1 MAAEIDAAEI
11 MNSLT
16 QAIEALPRAAAVG
29 RDAGTRVDKIYMVA
43 CGSANRAMQGIQY
56 WADHYSRKVE
66 VRTFFPAEFMA
77 INPPKLDDRT
87 LVILASKSGKT
98 PETVQAAEFVK
109 DLPCRT
115 IVLTQA
121 DSTPLAKLGDEAFLV
136 GETTESFTAIFM
148 LIQTIVGGVLE
159 TTDKWPLLDKL
170 LQSLPALPKV
180 LVEAAR
186 QNDAR
191 AAEDSRLYKDDDK
204 LYFVASGPVTTSS
217 YVFGVCILMEML
229 WIHTYPIDAA
239 EFFHGPF
246 EVVTPETPLVLL
258 LGEDPS
264 RPLMERV
271 KRFALKT
278 TERTMIYDSK
288 DYAMEGIAPEIRAIV
303 APYVIQAALKRM
315 SVRLS
320 IWRNQPLSTR
330 RYMWKSEY

>member
-1 MAAEIDAAEI
+1 MATEIDAVEI
-11 MNSLT
+11 VEGLKLAVET
-16 QAIEALPRAAAVG
+16 LPRAAALG
-29 RDAGTRVDKIYMVA
+29 REAGASIDRVYLVA
-43 CGSANRAMQGIQY
+43 CGSANRAMQGVQY
-56 WADHYSRKVE
+56 WADHHGRNVE

-77 INPPKLDDRT
+77 INPRKLDKRT

-98 PETVQAAEFVK
+98 PETLQAAEFVK
-109 DLPCRT
+109 GRT
-115 IVLTQA
+115 FRTVVLTQFET
-121 DSTPLAKLGDEAFLV
+121 SPLAEMGDEALFV
-136 GETTESFTAIFM
+136 GSTSESFVAIFM
-148 LIQTIVGGVLE
+148 LIQAIVGGVLA
-159 TTDKWPLLDKL
+159 TTDDWPLLDKL
-170 LQSLPALPKV
+170 LQSLPALPQV
-180 LVEAAR
+180 IVAAAR
-186 QNDAR
+186 QNEAR
-191 AAEDSRLYKDDDK
+191 AAEDARLYKDDDK
-204 LYFVASGPVTTSS
+204 LYFVASGPVTTSA

-246 EVVTPETPLVLL
+246 EVITPETPVVLL

-278 TERTMIYDSK
+278 TERLVIYDSK
-288 DYAMEGIAPEIRAIV
+288 DYAMDGIAPEIRAIV

-320 IWRNQPLSTR
+320 IWRNQPLTTR

>member
-1 MAAEIDAAEI
+1 MATAVDADEITNGLKLAVA
-11 MNSLT
+11 
-16 QAIEALPRAAAVG
+16 ALPRAAALG
-29 RDAGTRVDKIYMVA
+29 RALGPQVDRVYMVA

-56 WADHYSRKVE
+56 WADHQGRKVE

-87 LVILASKSGKT
+87 LVILASKSGNT
-98 PETVQAAEFVK
+98 PETVEAAEFVK
-109 DLPCRT
+109 GRPCKT
-115 IVLTQA
+115 VVLTQA
-121 DSTPLAKLGDEAFLV
+121 ETSALAKMGDEAFFV
-136 GETTESFTAIFM
+136 GLTTESFTAIFM
-148 LIQTIVGGVLE
+148 LMQTIVGGVLE
-159 TTDKWPLLDKL
+159 TADGWPLMDKL
-170 LQSLPALPKV
+170 LKSLPALPQV

-186 QNDAR
+186 QNEAR
-191 AAEDSRLYKDDDK
+191 AQQDARLYKDDDK
-204 LYFVASGPVTTSS
+204 LYFVASGPVFTSA

-229 WIHTYPIDAA
+229 WIHSYPIEAA

-246 EVVTPETPLVLL
+246 EIVTPETPLVLL

-271 KRFALKT
+271 KKWAVKT

-288 DYAMEGIAPEIRAIV
+288 DYAMEGIDPEIRSIV

-330 RYMWKSEY
+330 RYMWKTEY

>member
-1 MAAEIDAAEI
+1 MAAEIDADEI
-11 MNSLT
+11 TNSLKQT
-16 QAIEALPRAAAVG
+16 VEALPRAARLGQELGASID
-29 RDAGTRVDKIYMVA
+29 RIYMVA

-56 WADHYSRKVE
+56 WADHSARKLE

-87 LVILASKSGKT
+87 LVILASKSGRT

-109 DLPCRT
+109 SLPCRT
-115 IVLTQA
+115 VVLTQVEN
-121 DSTPLAKLGDEAFLV
+121 SPLGQLGDEAFYV
-136 GETTESFTAIFM
+136 GETSESFTAIFM
-148 LIQTIVGGVLE
+148 LMQTLVGGVLA
-159 TTDKWPLLDKL
+159 TTDNWPLLGKL
-170 LQSLPALPKV
+170 LDSLPALPQV
-180 LVEAAR
+180 IVEAAR
-186 QNDAR
+186 QNEAR

-204 LYFVASGPVTTSS
+204 LYFVASGPVSTSA

-229 WIHTYPIDAA
+229 WIHAYPIDAA

-246 EVVTPETPLVLL
+246 EIVTPETPLVLL

-278 TERTMIYDSK
+278 TERLMVYDSK
-288 DYAMEGIAPEIRAIV
+288 DYAMDGIDAEIRPIV

-320 IWRNQPLSTR
+320 VWRNQPLSTR